1 MTKHLTI
8 KEKLNAEKELEK
20 NINRIKELRNEIHEI
35 NKRNRRLRNHLY
47 SRKRSK
53 HNSMYGIDGVCYK
66 LFRKKACELSVEE
79 RRKYDNCTKAIRTK
93 KAKEKKDEN

>member
-20 NINRIKELRNEIHEI
+20 NTNRIKELRNEIHEI

-47 SRKRSK
+47 SRKHSK
-53 HNSMYGIDGVCYK
+53 HSSMYGINGVCYK
-66 LFRKKACELSVEE
+66 LFGKKSCELTIEE
-79 RRKYDNCTKAIRTK
+79 RREYDRVTKAIRTK
-93 KAKEKKDEN
+93 KKKGV